1 MASTSTNN
9 LTNENMTDRVSVA
22 NDVYARCLAAETSGA
37 TTVSFTGIRMEG
49 HCPLRT
55 GTQAVF
61 TYPLADILASMRSAG
76 GYTKDITTFAA
87 ALGHTHGKGKRGPEM
102 IVPKRM
108 HTGVLSLYMS
118 FGKKAMNAVLRD
130 EHKAS
135 GLPHTWWGDEN
146 GDTSPLKFV
155 RQELL
160 LARVIDAG
168 GVIPT
173 VATSTPAAQAT
184 VVAPATEVEDFL
196 KAHGLA
202 ATVAAPA
209 PAPAP
214 APATDITAILEQLRS
229 GAVTPTA
236 TPATLTIEST
246 KAELVAAV
254 VISTGMDEAQASL
267 LNKTTL
273 ASLI

>member
-1 MASTSTNN
+1 
-9 LTNENMTDRVSVA
+9 
-22 NDVYARCLAAETSGA
+22 
-37 TTVSFTGIRMEG
+37 MEG

-55 GTQAVF
+55 GTQEVF
-61 TYPLADILASMRSAG
+61 TYPLANILASMRAAG
-76 GYTKDITTFAA
+76 GYSKDITTFTA
-87 ALGHTHGKGKRGPEM
+87 ALGHTHGKVGSTYGPEM

-108 HTGVLSLYMS
+108 RSGVESLYREH
-118 FGKKAMNAVLRD
+118 GRKAMNAVLRSVD
-130 EHKAS
+130 AD
-135 GLPHTWWGDEN
+135 WWKTDKQ
-146 GDTSPLKFV
+146 SK
-155 RQELL
+155 QEALL
-160 LARVIDAG
+160 IRVIDAG

-173 VATSTPAAQAT
+173 VATSTPAPAT

-196 KAHGLA
+196 KAHGIA

-209 PAPAP
+209 PAVEPAP

-229 GAVTPTA
+229 GTAA
-236 TPATLTIEST
+236 TPATLTVEST

-254 VISTGMDEAQASL
+254 VVSTGMDEAQASL

>member
-184 VVAPATEVEDFL
+184 VA
-196 KAHGLA
+196 
-202 ATVAAPA
+202 
-209 PAPAP
+209 APAP